1 MVLVVLTVDSCNVRA
16 FFL

>member
-1 MVLVVLTVDSCNVRA
+1 MDSCNVRA